1 MDVVFCP
8 FFFFEVVLSLSNTHK
23 VCQGVNFF
31 CLHRSNTDM
40 ISLTLSLLCEG
51 MRHGLETFLER
62 LGWASPQPPRF
73 FVHLA
78 LSLCHSSTPSKCLRR
93 ASQILPSYFRPDTHH
108 TSSGA
113 PLSTHD
119 SLCLSLSLPISI
131 SSLMTFVS
139 FFSFFC
145 WVLFKRQLG
154 TKKGTKGICLLTET
168 REDQKRTRLGNPCA
182 CKGGNG
188 CHRRVGVG

>member
-1 MDVVFCP
+1 M
-8 FFFFEVVLSLSNTHK
+8 
-23 VCQGVNFF
+23 CQGVNFF

-93 ASQILPSYFRPDTHH
+93 ASQILPSYSRPDTHH

-119 SLCLSLSLPISI
+119 SLSLSLSLSPYLYLFSDDLCFFFFFFLLGSFQEAIGYKKRYKRDLFTYRDEGGSEKD
-131 SSLMTFVS
+131 SSGEPL
-139 FFSFFC
+139 
-145 WVLFKRQLG
+145 
-154 TKKGTKGICLLTET
+154 
-168 REDQKRTRLGNPCA
+168 RL
-182 CKGGNG
+182 
-188 CHRRVGVG
+188 